1 MVSFFHAMMTAIESG
16 RLPLGQELDILK
28 TADWARLA
36 DAAKQQII
44 SQLMGMFA
52 QYHGSVVRY
61 APILASN
68 SDYYR
73 PLQCMPASVLET
85 LLSGDQELHS
95 LDEEGS
101 SCQWAHIF
109 TENEG
114 ISDVTIIGVDEL
126 RLARAARSRS
136 RSDSAERPIRRKQSG
151 RARKS
156 SMAMHRPRGAR
167 QSAVGYFPF
176 LLSAEASEF
185 LDLEFAQIFSASK
198 PFPSQYEAEQC
209 LISSLEYYGVS
220 TANLSD
226 IGQYFKNFAVHVPTT
241 CLKYVAEKCGVSL
254 HVTFIRNDFD
264 GTIIHRV
271 NVEGKAQIRLAIF
284 QNHIFPNVE
293 IPCSMF
299 FVRNLSK
306 IARDVKAG
314 HIAKKD
320 VFRLKAFN
328 RHEIRYRY
336 EMAEKDLTLSMAKV
350 VKLLFQC
357 DHFTQLVPS
366 SKHIQLEP
374 EQDVKLEEAFAETCQ
389 RQWEY
394 RPVDSR
400 EPRQD
405 VEDDDDIGDCDY
417 RNNHMSASAE
427 VSYIFFAA
435 DFEAFTRDDGHEAC
449 LGGLMQ
455 LDVDAK
461 TVSEDSKRVQVFEG
475 PTLVT
480 GLFNAM
486 VTMIR
491 AGEKKAGRKYTHKV
505 VYFHNLRYDRTLFEK
520 NPDLIITN
528 VCDKD
533 TTVYS
538 IKARFMGC
546 TFQIRDSYKLIP
558 LPLRQFASN
567 FNLPPSLQKKDFSVY
582 DYFTPENARDDHTCT
597 PLKYASAMTFDGD
610 KTLDDPLRK
619 DYVAKLVD
627 YLHEQQQQGSKARCA
642 LHLRCEGCWA
652 GRFHP
657 WLLYKDYLRFDVL
670 ILAAGLE
677 TFRREMLHITQ
688 GELDPLHSLTLPSFA
703 NRYMGHNGAF
713 DGMYELSGSLRAY
726 QGQAVAGGRVF
737 VSPSAEGKYLHGK
750 FAYLDAVGLYPSA
763 IAFVCEEM
771 GGFPT
776 GPCAV
781 LRSDQLSYDFLRANA
796 TEFTVT
802 ICITKIGKRQRD
814 IPFIKVNTKDGMDY
828 VNELPK
834 GKPIRATV
842 DRVTLEDYIEFHHI
856 EFTVEQGIYWQG
868 PRHTAFGAIQ
878 RKIHAER
885 SAAKKAGE
893 VARGNLYK
901 LIGNSAYGKLL
912 QKTAPTDKMMIKCF
926 RQEKADTAR
935 VESNWRLALYNYLH
949 LMKSF
954 RFVGDHQI
962 EVTRFKQD
970 DSYTLCHIGSQVLAA
985 SKRLMNR
992 VFNLASDMKL
1002 NLYYTDTDSFVC
1014 DHGAVPALA
1023 GAFAV
1028 RYGFPLLGT
1037 EMMRFHSDFTFKLP
1051 NGKALDPERVYSTD
1065 FWPMGKKLY
1074 CHALEGETEEGE
1086 VVKSIQF
1093 KCKGCTHEGLVYK
1106 AREYGAGDEGV
1117 LGLYMALS
1125 MGELIEVPLNPPGTA
1140 RFTYDKDNRVSTH
1153 GKVFVR
1159 TLRSKA
1165 AERRRKQEA
1174 KSAPQAM
1181 FGCPEC
1187 EYERVTGHIQSQH
1200 KHTCH
1205 QEVEQVEQ
1213 VEGNVATGG
1222 SLPPPP
1228 PLRALKKRGGRCDE
1242 GDVAARGALQRGD
1255 HGSEGAAPKRAKT
1268 EEEDEPAA

>member
-1 MVSFFHAMMTAIESG
+1 MVNFLDAMMTAISSG
-16 RLPLGQELDILK
+16 RLPLGQELDIEK
-28 TADWARLA
+28 SGQWALLSPS
-36 DAAKQQII
+36 AKQTII
-44 SQLMGMFA
+44 AQVMGLFEH
-52 QYHGSVVRY
+52 YHGAVVRY
-61 APILASN
+61 APMLASN
-68 SDYYR
+68 SDYFR
-73 PLQCMPASVLET
+73 PLQCMPTSVLET

-109 TENEG
+109 TENAG
-114 ISDVTIIGVDEL
+114 ISDVTIIGIGEL

-136 RSDSAERPIRRKQSG
+136 RSESAERPRQQQKQQKQQKQRKRHQ
-151 RARKS
+151 ARETAS
-156 SMAMHRPRGAR
+156 AVYRPRGAR
-167 QSAVGYFPF
+167 QSVVGYFPF
-176 LLSAEASEF
+176 LLSDLASQF
-185 LDLEFAQIFSASK
+185 LDLEFAQIYSAAK
-198 PFPSQYEAEQC
+198 PLPSQYQAQQC
-209 LISSLEYYGVS
+209 LISSLEYYGVA

-226 IGQYFKNFAVHVPTT
+226 IGQYFKNFAIHVPLK
-241 CLKYVAEKCGVSL
+241 CLQYVAEKCGVSL
-254 HVTFIRNDFD
+254 RITYYRNNYS
-264 GTIIHRV
+264 GTKVHKV
-271 NVEGKAQIRLAIF
+271 DVEGKEPIRLAAYC
-284 QNHIFPNVE
+284 NHIFPDVD
-293 IPCSMF
+293 IPCSMYF
-299 FVRNLSK
+299 IRNMEELAK
-306 IARDVKAG
+306 AVKAG
-314 HIAKKD
+314 HIDRKD
-320 VFRLKAFN
+320 VFRARSK
-328 RHEIRYRY
+328 ICQKDRY
-336 EMAEKDLTLSMAKV
+336 ELASKEVTMSSAKV
-350 VKLLFQC
+350 VHTLFACGHFEKLIRSTKL
-357 DHFTQLVPS
+357 
-366 SKHIQLEP
+366 IQLEP
-374 EQDVKLEEAFAETCQ
+374 EQDVKLEEAFADTCQ
-389 RQWEY
+389 RMWEY

-417 RNNHMSASAE
+417 RNNHMSATAD

-435 DFEAFTRDDGHEAC
+435 DFEAFTREDGHEAC

-461 TVSEDSKRVQVFEG
+461 TVSEDCTRVQIFEG
-475 PTLVT
+475 PTLIT
-480 GLFNAM
+480 SLFNAL
-486 VTMIR
+486 VAMIR
-491 AGEKKAGRKYTHKV
+491 AGEKKAKRKYTHKV

-520 NPDLIITN
+520 NPDILITN

-538 IKARFMGC
+538 LKARFMGC
-546 TFQIRDSYKLIP
+546 AFQIRDSYKLIP
-558 LPLRQFASN
+558 LPLRQFASH

-582 DYFTPENARDDHTCT
+582 NYFTPENAHDAHTCT
-597 PLKYASAMTFDGD
+597 PLTYVSAMTFDGD
-610 KTLDDPLRK
+610 KTLDAAERK
-619 DYVAKLVD
+619 EYVAKLCG
-627 YLHEQQQQGSKARCA
+627 YLDEQPRQGTAR
-642 LHLRCEGCWA
+642 A
-652 GRFHP
+652 GHFHP
-657 WLLYKDYLRFDVL
+657 WLLYKDYLRYDVL

-737 VSPSAEGKYLHGK
+737 VSPSAEGRYLQGK

-776 GPCAV
+776 GPCSV

-802 ICITKIGKRQRD
+802 ICISKIGKRQRD
-814 IPFIKVNTKDGMDY
+814 IPFIKLNTKAGMDY
-828 VNELPK
+828 VNELPE
-834 GKPIRATV
+834 GKPFRTTV
-842 DRVTLEDYIEFHHI
+842 DRVTLEDYIEFHRI

-868 PRHTAFGAIQ
+868 PRNTAFGAIQ
-878 RKIHAER
+878 RQIHAER
-885 SAAKKAGE
+885 TVAKKAGE

-912 QKTAPTDKMMIKCF
+912 QKTSPTDKLMIKCF
-926 RQEKADTAR
+926 RQEGAGSTR

-954 RFVGDHQI
+954 RFVGEHQI

-1023 GAFAV
+1023 GAFAA

-1086 VVKSIQF
+1086 VVNSIQF
-1093 KCKGCTHEGLVYK
+1093 KCKGCTHEGLIYK
-1106 AREYGAGDEGV
+1106 AREYGKGDEGV
-1117 LGLYMALS
+1117 MGLYMALS
-1125 MGELIEVPLNPPGTA
+1125 MAEEIEVPLNPPGVA
-1140 RFTYDKDNRVSTH
+1140 RFVYDKDNRVSTH
-1153 GKVFVR
+1153 GKVFMR

-1165 AERRRKQEA
+1165 AQRIREREA
-1174 KSAPQAM
+1174 KSAPQAF

-1187 EYERVTGHIQSQH
+1187 EYELTTGHIQSPH

-1205 QEVEQVEQ
+1205 QTPQLEEVV
-1213 VEGNVATGG
+1213 GIVATRG
-1222 SLPPPP
+1222 SLPPP
-1228 PLRALKKRGGRCDE
+1228 LRSLKRGDRGSE
-1242 GDVAARGALQRGD
+1242 GSAATRGALQHGD
-1255 HGSEGAAPKRAKT
+1255 RGSEGTAPKRVKT
-1268 EEEDEPAA
+1268 EEDAAA